1 VASPPEAESTW
12 WLVCAFIEKENKKE
26 RKNSI
31 LFFKGYKLVHV
42 NLIKKNSIGSKIR
55 GGL

>member
-1 VASPPEAESTW
+1 VASPPEAERTW

-31 LFFKGYKLVHV
+31 VFFKVLE
-42 NLIKKNSIGSKIR
+42 IS
-55 GGL
+55 